1 MRLDAVAGEVP
12 PLVSF
17 LGYGN
22 QETGCDD
29 RAQHMMQTVL
39 DGLRSRT

>member
-1 MRLDAVAGEVP
+1 MRLVVVAEEVL

-17 LGYGN
+17 LRYGN

-29 RAQHMMQTVL
+29 RAQHMMQIML
-39 DGLRSRT
+39 DGLRSRN